1 MKLITYSNMERLKD
15 IIRNNRMSTR
25 PEFYSGRGAITC
37 DLDGQILEGIFQ
49 GIKKEFGEEPAK
61 NFVKMVDDIKVISAT
76 TFLEELYMLCNNGW
90 KYRKKSKAHQA
101 SGISI
106 PKNENGEYDENSLTS
121 GILGMFAA
129 ISNGSRDETPVIKN
143 YFLSKHGV
151 KLKGRT
157 VSVWFNDADGS
168 ERVQYTKF

>member
-1 MKLITYSNMERLKD
+1 MEKLKD
-15 IIRNNRMSTR
+15 IIRNDNMSTR
-25 PEFYSGRGAITC
+25 PEYYSGRGAIMC
-37 DLDGQILEGIFQ
+37 DLNGSMLEGIYQ

-61 NFVKMVDDIKVISAT
+61 NFVKMVADIKVISAT
-76 TFLEELYMLCNNGW
+76 TFLEELYMLCGNRW

-129 ISNGSRDETPVIKN
+129 ISNGSRDETPLIKN

-157 VSVWFNDADGS
+157 LTVWFGGEDHTEEIRA
-168 ERVQYTKF
+168 YTNY